1 MASAISAGSMQTG
14 SIMVEPRKSVSALAR
29 LGEVPNLYQFSSTVK
44 RDCPF
49 VASSSGTIIGKA
61 GISRRRPTKTK

>member
-1 MASAISAGSMQTG
+1 MASAISAGSMESG
-14 SIMVEPRKSVSALAR
+14 SIMVEPRKFVSALAR
-29 LGEVPNLYQFSSTVK
+29 LGEAPNLYQFSSTVK

-61 GISRRRPTKTK
+61 GTSKAYQK